1 MRRHTQYTA
10 RRLFLLNIPM
20 GGMILLMVLTDSGY
34 SYPGYIIYIF
44 AIYTFYTIAESI
56 VNLIKYK
63 RLGSP
68 VLSAAW
74 VLNLIAALMSVLG
87 LQTAMIEQFST
98 HNESFRRLMNTV
110 TGGAVWSAVILIA
123 VCMLYKSKNQKT
135 R

>member
-1 MRRHTQYTA
+1 
-10 RRLFLLNIPM
+10 
-20 GGMILLMVLTDSGY
+20 MILLMVLTDSGY

-44 AIYTFYTIAESI
+44 AIYAFYTIAASI
-56 VNLIKYK
+56 VNLVKYK

-68 VLSAAW
+68 ILSAAR